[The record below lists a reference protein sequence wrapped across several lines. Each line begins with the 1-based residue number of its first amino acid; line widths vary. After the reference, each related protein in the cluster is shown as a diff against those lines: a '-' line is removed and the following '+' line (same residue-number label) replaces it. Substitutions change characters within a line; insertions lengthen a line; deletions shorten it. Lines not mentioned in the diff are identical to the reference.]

1 MKANKRNALMF
12 LLAGV
17 CFLFVGIVNYDGRSL
32 TFYANSIAGVLFIIV
47 AIRNYRSKGTV
58 S

>member
-1 MKANKRNALMF
+1 MF
-12 LLAGV
+12 LLAGL
-17 CFLFVGIVNYDGRSL
+17 CFLFVGIANYDGRSL
-32 TFYANSIAGVLFIIV
+32 TFYANCTTGILFIIV